1 MVGVIRLSPGVDQN
15 RNMIKSG
22 KGRGSR
28 HDLLGVGPMVGM
40 HGRKKTEQSV
50 RTHGG
55 MSSLKIGTYSLG
67 LGWCIEWLGDWLNLL
82 RLEYADPNL
91 ESWTSGTSHVF
102 VWLLD
107 GPSTVV
113 EVAKMDHEKT
123 KSRSG
128 NRPRDLVRLNKMKR
142 ESWTSD
148 ETAGRCENEARSAG
162 RSSDKLSV
170 AHIKFSRL
178 VGQ

>member
-1 MVGVIRLSPGVDQN
+1 MIR
-15 RNMIKSG
+15 
-22 KGRGSR
+22 
-28 HDLLGVGPMVGM
+28 
-40 HGRKKTEQSV
+40 
-50 RTHGG
+50 
-55 MSSLKIGTYSLG
+55 
-67 LGWCIEWLGDWLNLL
+67 
-82 RLEYADPNL
+82 
-91 ESWTSGTSHVF
+91 
-102 VWLLD
+102 
-107 GPSTVV
+107 
-113 EVAKMDHEKT
+113 MDHEKT